1 MNKWLGLFLGL
12 LSVSA
17 WAQKGCV
24 VEENAYAQVTSLPE
38 VDKQIKA
45 CNNVPR
51 CVFFTIDPYSTAKR
65 EFYEIKEFLGGEF
78 MNHTIGWY
86 YVDKESCKVY
96 RYDVVSA
103 RVFTLEQWN
112 QVNWDILGDKTKEGV
127 RLFDLFYLNGSID
140 FGPEE
145 LNLSTDDKKEFL
157 AELTVLE
164 KNYPSGKGFEV
175 DNLLFL
181 VNNEFTES
189 RLREANT
196 KWLNYFISKFNIDVS
211 VLHSVM
217 KEAITELDLAAMKT
231 IFARG
236 YIVSEKDLS
245 VAKRTKKG
253 TSSTRIDEITNM
265 LTKKYKANKINDPDG
280 YTNLRKDKTTKSSI
294 VSKVP
299 SGEQINVL
307 DNTGNWLLIET
318 KDGVQGYVYRNRV
331 KSE

>member
-1 MNKWLGLFLGL
+1 MKKWLGLFLGL
-12 LSVSA
+12 LSLST

-38 VDKQIKA
+38 VDKHIKE

-51 CVFFTIDPYSTAKR
+51 CVFFTIDPYLNDKR

-96 RYDVVSA
+96 RYDVVTD
-103 RVFTLEQWN
+103 RVFTLEQLN
-112 QVNWDILGDKTKEGV
+112 QFGDILGDKTGERV
-127 RLFDLFYLNGSID
+127 RLYYLFYLNGSID

-145 LNLSTDDKKEFL
+145 LDLSTDEKKEFL

-164 KNYPSGKGFEV
+164 KNYPSGKGFKV

-181 VNNEFTES
+181 VNNEFTKS
-189 RLREANT
+189 RIREANT

-217 KEAITELDLAAMKT
+217 KEAISELDFAAMK
-231 IFARG
+231 IILARG

-245 VAKRTKKG
+245 VAKRTKRG

-280 YTNLRKDKTTKSSI
+280 YTNLRKEKTTKSSI

-307 DNTGNWLLIET
+307 DNTGNWFLIET